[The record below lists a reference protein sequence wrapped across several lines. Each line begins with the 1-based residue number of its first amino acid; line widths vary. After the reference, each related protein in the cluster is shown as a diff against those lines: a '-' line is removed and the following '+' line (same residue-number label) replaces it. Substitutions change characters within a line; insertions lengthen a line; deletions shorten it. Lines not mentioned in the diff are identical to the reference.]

1 MAEITYYISNVL
13 SLLVSYAVSFGGKII
28 GALLVLFIGLKIA
41 KVLVNMIDKS
51 KAFSAMDPTAKTFL
65 RSALN
70 IVFKAIVFITT
81 IGILGVPLTSV
92 VTVIASCGV
101 AVGLALQ
108 GGLSNLAGGIII
120 LIFKPFEVGN
130 YIIGGGVEGSVE
142 TIGIFYTT
150 LVTPDNK
157 RVIIPNG
164 GLMNTTVTAANQLD
178 TRRVDLEFAVSYAS
192 DIDKV
197 REIIASVIDKNE
209 NVLKDKGVDIL
220 VSKLDESSIG
230 FAVRVWSKTDNYWD
244 VYFNLNEGVKKALG
258 ENKIESPFKQVD
270 VHVKEK

>member
-1 MAEITYYISNVL
+1 MAEISYYLTSIL
-13 SLLVSYAVSFGGKII
+13 SLIISYAVSFGGKII
-28 GALLVLFIGLKIA
+28 GALLVLLVGLKLV
-41 KVLVNMIDKS
+41 KMVVNMFCKS
-51 KAFSAMDPTAKTFL
+51 KAFSAIDITAQTFL
-65 RSALN
+65 KSAIN
-70 IVFKAIVFITT
+70 IALKVIVFITV

-150 LVTPDNK
+150 LITPDNK

-178 TRRVDLEFAVSYAS
+178 TRRVDFEFSVAYSS

-197 REIIASVIDKNE
+197 RGVILKTIE
-209 NVLKDKGVDIL
+209 QQELVLKETAPDIFL
-220 VSKLDESSIG
+220 SKHDESAIK
-230 FAVRVWSKTDNYWD
+230 FAVRVWTKTENYWTVFFD
-244 VYFNLNEGVKKALG
+244 INEKVKKAFD
-258 ENKIESPFKQVD
+258 ENGIQIPYPQMD
-270 VHVKEK
+270 VHIKNN